1 MHFAIVRRGI
11 DYFIGRYRRPD
22 GLFRTLVDAEGM
34 PLDERALLY
43 DQAFALLGSPAPPP
57 R

>member
-1 MHFAIVRRGI
+1 VWRSISFAEGEVRQLASCE
-11 DYFIGRYRRPD
+11 D

-43 DQAFALLGSPAPPP
+43 DQAFALLG
-57 R
+57 